1 MKITNNWNKA
11 KKIFLYFPIFASKI
25 TLIIP
30 KMKNLIRICSGLCA
44 VSFLLTGCAVGKFIP
59 EGEYLL
65 DNVHVESD
73 NKEIKPSEMHTYVRQ
88 KPNAKWFS
96 LVKLPMYIYSASGL
110 DSTKWFNRFLRKIGD
125 EPRIYSPE
133 MAEESRRQMLRAVQN
148 KGYMG
153 AQVELKEIDEG
164 KKKKTLKYVVTTGNP
179 YVVSSVAY
187 DIQDFQIRDF
197 LLADSTHLR
206 LKEGMRFD
214 VNALEEER
222 GRITQLLSNEG
233 YFRFNKDYITFQA
246 DTVLNTYKVDLT
258 MKIEPY
264 KKSNDAEPEP
274 HRKYYIRD
282 INYLLNAETSDL
294 SAQSLLEM
302 DSIRQDGVSIYYN
315 AKGRYLRPKVITSAN
330 RIQKG
335 KRYALS
341 DVQSTYSSLSRL
353 NILKYSNI
361 RFKEEVRPD
370 SAFLDAYAVL
380 SRNKNQSLAFEIEGT
395 NSAGDLG
402 AAASI
407 AYSHRNLFKGSET
420 FTTKLR
426 GAYEAIT
433 GLEGYANSNYT
444 EYGVETSLNF
454 PEFVFPFLSSDF
466 RRRVRATSE
475 VGIKYNWQIRPEF
488 ERTLAAASW
497 SYRWHTRP
505 GTGHRLDLLDI
516 NYIYMPYRSD
526 QFREYLDRM
535 DEINPLLR
543 YSYEDLFII
552 RLGYTYTY
560 NSAGASTTM
569 RTARKSSYSIRF
581 NIEESGNLIYGLS
594 KLIHKHPRHDEE
606 SYQIGNI
613 SFAQYLKADFD
624 FAKNVVIDDRNTVV
638 FHVGL
643 GVAFPYGNSKSLPF
657 EKLYFS
663 GGANSV
669 RGWRVRSLGP
679 GGYRGNENS
688 LDYVNHTGDLKLD
701 LNLEYR
707 THLFWKFKGA
717 AFVDAGNVWTLKKRD
732 SQQTGQFKFDNFYKQ
747 IAMSYGL
754 GIRLDLDF
762 LILRF
767 DGGMK
772 AINPMETGKKKYP
785 LINPNFGRDFAFHF
799 AVGYPF

>member
-1 MKITNNWNKA
+1 MA
-11 KKIFLYFPIFASKI
+11 A
-25 TLIIP
+25 LI
-30 KMKNLIRICSGLCA
+30 LSGCS
-44 VSFLLTGCAVGKFIP
+44 VGKFIP

-65 DNVHVESD
+65 DEIHVVTD
-73 NKEIKPSEMHTYVRQ
+73 NKEVKPSEMHSYVRQ

-96 LVKLPMYIYSASGL
+96 LVKLPMYIYGASGL
-110 DSTKWFNRFLRKIGD
+110 DSTKWLNRFLRKIGD
-125 EPRIYSPE
+125 EPRIYNQG

-153 AQVELKEIDEG
+153 AQVEMQHVDKG
-164 KKKKTLKYVVTTGNP
+164 KKRMLNFFVSTGQP
-179 YVVSSVAY
+179 YKLSSMAY
-187 DIQDFQIRDF
+187 DIQDFQIRN
-197 LLADSTHLR
+197 LLLQDSLNLKLR
-206 LKEGMRFD
+206 EGMRFD
-214 VNALEEER
+214 VNVLEDER
-222 GRITQLLSNEG
+222 NRITQLLSDKG

-246 DTVLNTYKVDLT
+246 DTVLNTHLVDLT
-258 MKIEPY
+258 MKIAPF
-264 KKSNDAEPEP
+264 KKNNDSEPEP
-274 HRKYYIRD
+274 HKLYYIRNV
-282 INYLLNAETSDL
+282 NYFLDTETSDL
-294 SAQSLLEM
+294 SNQLWLEM
-302 DSIRQDGVSIYYN
+302 DSVKVNGVTVFYKKK
-315 AKGRYLRPKVITSAN
+315 AQYLRPKVVSANN

-335 KRYALS
+335 KLYSSA
-341 DVQSTYSSLSRL
+341 DVQSTYTALSRL
-353 NILKYSNI
+353 NILKFSNI
-361 RFKEEVRPD
+361 RFAEYADRD
-370 SAFLDAYAVL
+370 TTFLDAYAVL
-380 SRNKNQSLAFEIEGT
+380 SRNKNQSMAFEIEGT

-407 AYSHRNLFKGSET
+407 AYTHRNLFKGSET
-420 FTTKLR
+420 FTAKVR

-454 PEFVFPFLSSDF
+454 PQFVFPFLSSNF
-466 RRRVRATSE
+466 RRKVKATSE

-505 GTGHRLDLLDI
+505 GASHRLDLLDI

-526 QFREYLDRM
+526 QFRKYLDAM

-569 RTARKSSYSIRF
+569 RTPRKSSYSIRF

-594 KLIHKHPRHDEE
+594 KLIHKRPRYEDD

-613 SFAQYLKADFD
+613 SFAQYIKADFD
-624 FAKNVVIDDRNTVV
+624 FAKNFVIDDRNTVV
-638 FHVGL
+638 FHFGL
-643 GVAFPYGNSKSLPF
+643 GVAVPYGNSKSLPF

-679 GGYRGNENS
+679 GTYRGNANS
-688 LDYVNHTGDLKLD
+688 IDYVNHTGDIKLD

-707 THLFWKFKGA
+707 THLFWKLKGA
-717 AFVDAGNVWTLKKRD
+717 AFLDAGNVWTLRQRD
-732 SQQTGQFKFDNFYKQ
+732 SESTGQFDFTTFYKE
-747 IAMSYGL
+747 IALSYGL

-772 AINPMETGKKKYP
+772 AINPMETGEKKFP
-785 LINPNFGRDFAFHF
+785 IIRPNFGRDFAFHF

>member
-1 MKITNNWNKA
+1 MLITH
-11 KKIFLYFPIFASKI
+11 
-25 TLIIP
+25 
-30 KMKNLIRICSGLCA
+30 KMKNLKHICSSLCIA
-44 VSFLLTGCAVGKFIP
+44 TLLLTGCSVGKFIP
-59 EGEYLL
+59 EGKYLL
-65 DNVHVESD
+65 DEVHVESD
-73 NKEIKPSEMHTYVRQ
+73 NKEVKSSDMHTYVRQ

-96 LVKLPMYIYSASGL
+96 LVKLPMYIYGASGL
-110 DSTKWFNRFLRKIGD
+110 DSTNWFNRFLRKIGD
-125 EPRIYSPE
+125 EPHIYSPE
-133 MAEESRRQMLRAVQN
+133 LAEESRRQMLRAVQN
-148 KGYMG
+148 MGYMG
-153 AQVELKEIDEG
+153 AQVELKEKEAG
-164 KKKKTLKYVVTTGNP
+164 KKKKVLNYVVTSGKP
-179 YVVSSVAY
+179 YVIASVAY
-187 DIQDFQIRDF
+187 DIQDYKIRT
-197 LLADSTHLR
+197 LLLNDSVN
-206 LKEGMRFD
+206 LKLHEGMRFD
-214 VNALEEER
+214 VNMLEAER
-222 GRITQLLSNEG
+222 SRITQLLANQG

-246 DTVLNTYKVDLT
+246 DTMLNTYKVDLT
-258 MKIEPY
+258 MKIEPF
-264 KKSNDAEPEP
+264 KKNNDSEPEP
-274 HRKYYIRD
+274 HRQYYIRN
-282 INYLLNAETSDL
+282 INYLLDAETTDL
-294 SAQSLLEM
+294 SAGALLEM
-302 DSIRQDGVSIYYN
+302 DSTHCEDVNIYYN
-315 AKGRYLRPKVITSAN
+315 SNAKYLRPKVISASN

-335 KRYALS
+335 ELYSSA
-341 DVQSTYSSLSRL
+341 DIQSTYSSLSRL

-361 RFKEEVRPD
+361 RFREIVRPD
-370 SAFLDAYAVL
+370 SAFLDAYAIL
-380 SRNKNQSLAFEIEGT
+380 SRNKNQSVAFEIEGT

-407 AYSHRNLFKGSET
+407 AYTHRNLFRGSET
-420 FTTKLR
+420 FTTKIR

-444 EYGVETSLNF
+444 EYGIETSLNF
-454 PEFVFPFLSSDF
+454 PQFVFPFLSSDF
-466 RRRVRATSE
+466 RRKVKATSE

-516 NYIYMPYRSD
+516 NYIYMPYRSE
-526 QFREYLDRM
+526 QFKEYLDRM

-560 NSAGASTTM
+560 NSSGASTTM

-613 SFAQYLKADFD
+613 SFAQYVKADFD
-624 FAKNVVIDDRNTVV
+624 FAKNFVIDEKNTVV
-638 FHVGL
+638 FHLGL
-643 GVAFPYGNSKSLPF
+643 GMAIPYGNSKSLPF

-679 GGYRGNENS
+679 GEYRGNENS
-688 LDYVNHTGDLKLD
+688 IDYVNHTGDLKLD

-707 THLFWKFKGA
+707 THLFWKLKGA
-717 AFVDAGNVWTLKKRD
+717 AFIDAGNVWTLKKRD
-732 SQQTGQFKFDNFYKQ
+732 SESTGQFKFKDFYKE

-772 AINPMETGKKKYP
+772 AVNPMEKGSKRYP
-785 LINPNFGRDFAFHF
+785 LIRPDFSRDFAFHF

>member
-1 MKITNNWNKA
+1 MKK
-11 KKIFLYFPIFASKI
+11 
-25 TLIIP
+25 
-30 KMKNLIRICSGLCA
+30 LIRICSSLCVA
-44 VSFLLTGCAVGKFIP
+44 TGILASCSVGKFIP
-59 EGEYLL
+59 EDKFLL
-65 DNVHVESD
+65 DNIHVETD

-110 DSTKWFNRFLRKIGD
+110 DSTKWLNKFLRKIGD

-133 MAEESRRQMLRAVQN
+133 LAEESRRQMLRAVQN

-153 AQVELKEIDEG
+153 AQVELRETDDG
-164 KKKKTLKYVVTTGNP
+164 NKKKVLNYIVTTGKP
-179 YVVSSVAY
+179 YEISSVAY
-187 DIQDFQIRDF
+187 DIQDYRIRDF
-197 LLADSTHLR
+197 LMADSLRLR

-222 GRITQLLSNEG
+222 GRITQLLSNAG
-233 YFRFNKDYITFQA
+233 YFRFNKDYISYQA

-264 KKSNDAEPEP
+264 KKSSDSEPEL
-274 HRKYYIRD
+274 HRKYFIRNV
-282 INYLLNAETSDL
+282 NYLLNAEGGDFTTASFSD
-294 SAQSLLEM
+294 M
-302 DSIRQDGVSIYYN
+302 DSTRCEDVNILYHP
-315 AKGRYLRPKVITSAN
+315 KGNYLRPKVVTSAN

-335 KRYALS
+335 ELYSAA
-341 DVQSTYSSLSRL
+341 DVQATYSSLSRL

-361 RFKEEVRPD
+361 RFKEELRLD
-370 SAFLDAYAVL
+370 SAFLDTYAVL
-380 SRNKNQSLAFEIEGT
+380 TRNKNQSVAFEIEGT

-402 AAASI
+402 AAASV
-407 AYSHRNLFKGSET
+407 AYTHRNLFKGSET

-454 PEFVFPFLSSDF
+454 PQFVFPFLSSDF
-466 RRRVRATSE
+466 RRKVRATSE
-475 VGIKYNWQIRPEF
+475 VGVKYNWQIRPEF

-497 SYRWHTRP
+497 SYRWHTKP
-505 GTGHRLDLLDI
+505 GTGHRLDLLDV
-516 NYIYMPYRSD
+516 NYIYMPYRSE

-535 DEINPLLR
+535 DKINPLLR

-594 KLIHKHPRHDEE
+594 KLIHKHPRHDAE

-613 SFAQYLKADFD
+613 SFAQYVKADFD
-624 FAKNVVIDDRNTVV
+624 FAKNFVIDERNSVV

-643 GVAFPYGNSKSLPF
+643 GMAIPYGNSKSLPF

-669 RGWRVRSLGP
+669 RGWRVRTLGP
-679 GGYRGNENS
+679 GGYRGNENT

-707 THLFWKFKGA
+707 THMFWKLKGA
-717 AFVDAGNVWTLKKRD
+717 AFLDAGNVWTLKKRD
-732 SQQTGQFKFDNFYKQ
+732 SQQTGQFKFNNFYKQ

-772 AINPMETGKKKYP
+772 AINPMETGKRKYP
-785 LINPNFGRDFAFHF
+785 LIRPNFSRDFAFHF

>member
-1 MKITNNWNKA
+1 MAT
-11 KKIFLYFPIFASKI
+11 
-25 TLIIP
+25 
-30 KMKNLIRICSGLCA
+30 
-44 VSFLLTGCAVGKFIP
+44 FLLAGCSVSKFIP
-59 EGEYLL
+59 EGSYLL
-65 DNVHVESD
+65 DKVHVESD
-73 NKEIKPSEMHTYVRQ
+73 NKEVKPSEMHAYVRQ

-125 EPRIYSPE
+125 EPRIYSAVL
-133 MAEESRRQMLRAVQN
+133 AEESRRQMQRAIQN

-153 AQVELKEIDEG
+153 AKVELREVNNG
-164 KKKKTLKYVVTTGNP
+164 KKKKEVDYVISTGQP
-179 YVVSSVAY
+179 YVVSSMAY
-187 DIQDFQIRDF
+187 DIQDSKIRF
-197 LLADSTHLR
+197 ILLNDSLN
-206 LKEGMRFD
+206 LGIKEGMRFD
-214 VNALEEER
+214 VNELEAER
-222 GRITQLLSNEG
+222 GRITRLLANRG

-246 DTVLNTYKVDLT
+246 DTMLNTHRVDLT
-258 MKIEPY
+258 MKIEPF
-264 KKSNDAEPEP
+264 KRNSQSEPEP
-274 HRKYYIRD
+274 HRQYYIRD
-282 INYLLNAETSDL
+282 VNYLLDAETSDL
-294 SAQSLLEM
+294 SDRSLLEM
-302 DSIRQDGVSIYYN
+302 DSIHKDGLNIYYN
-315 AKGRYLRPKVITSAN
+315 KDGRYLRPKVISSSN
-330 RIQKG
+330 RIKKG
-335 KRYALS
+335 KMYSSA

-353 NILKYSNI
+353 NILKFSNI
-361 RFKEEVRPD
+361 RFREDVRRD

-380 SRNKNQSLAFEIEGT
+380 SRNKNQSVAFEIEGT

-402 AAASI
+402 AAASV
-407 AYSHRNLFKGSET
+407 AYTHRNLFKGSET
-420 FTTKLR
+420 FTTKVR

-444 EYGVETSLNF
+444 EYGIETSLNF
-454 PEFVFPFLSSDF
+454 PEFMFPFLSSDF
-466 RRRVRATSE
+466 KRKVRATSE

-497 SYRWHTRP
+497 SYRWNVRP
-505 GTGHRLDLLDI
+505 GKSHRLDLLDI
-516 NYIYMPYRSD
+516 NYIYMPYRSE
-526 QFREYLDRM
+526 QFREYLDYM

-560 NSAGASTTM
+560 NSSGASTTM
-569 RTARKSSYSIRF
+569 QTARKSSYSIRF
-581 NIEESGNLIYGLS
+581 NIEESGNMIYGLS

-613 SFAQYLKADFD
+613 SFAQYVKADFD
-624 FAKNVVIDDRNTVV
+624 FAKNFVMDERNTMV
-638 FHVGL
+638 FHLGL
-643 GVAFPYGNSKSLPF
+643 GVAIPYGNSKSLPF

-669 RGWRVRSLGP
+669 RGWSVRSLGP
-679 GGYRGNENS
+679 GGYQGNENS

-707 THLFWKFKGA
+707 THLFWKLKGA
-717 AFVDAGNVWTLKKRD
+717 AFIDAGNVWTLKQRD
-732 SQQTGQFKFDNFYKQ
+732 SQPAGQFKFDRFYKQ
-747 IAMSYGL
+747 IAVSYGL

-772 AINPMETGKKKYP
+772 AINPMKTGSKKYP
-785 LINPNFGRDFAFHF
+785 LLHPDFSRDFAFHF

>member
-1 MKITNNWNKA
+1 MA
-11 KKIFLYFPIFASKI
+11 A
-25 TLIIP
+25 
-30 KMKNLIRICSGLCA
+30 
-44 VSFLLTGCAVGKFIP
+44 FLLSGCAVGKFIP
-59 EGEYLL
+59 EGKYLL

-73 NKEIKPSEMHTYVRQ
+73 NKEVKASDMHAYVRQ

-110 DSTKWFNRFLRKIGD
+110 DSAKWFNRFLRKIGD

-133 MAEESRRQMLRAVQN
+133 LAEESRRQMQRAVQN
-148 KGYMG
+148 MGYMG
-153 AQVELKEIDEG
+153 ARVDLLEKNNE
-164 KKKKTLKYVVTTGNP
+164 KKKELKYVITTGKP
-179 YVVSSVAY
+179 YVISSVGY
-187 DIQDFQIRDF
+187 DIQDANIRN
-197 LLADSTHLR
+197 LLLKDSVRLS

-214 VNALEEER
+214 VNALESER
-222 GRITQLLSNEG
+222 GRITQFLANQG
-233 YFRFNKDYITFQA
+233 YFRFNKDYISFQA
-246 DTVLNTYKVDLT
+246 DTMLNTHKVDLT
-258 MKIEPY
+258 MKIEAYQKNKDSAPQ
-264 KKSNDAEPEP
+264 P
-274 HRKYYIRD
+274 HLQYYVRD
-282 INYLLNAETSDL
+282 VNYLLDAETNDL
-294 SAQSLLEM
+294 SSSSLLLL
-302 DSIRQDGVSIYYN
+302 DSIHKEGITIYSN
-315 AKGRYLRPKVITSAN
+315 KRGNYLRPKVISTSN

-335 KRYALS
+335 KLYS
-341 DVQSTYSSLSRL
+341 SDDVQSTYSSLSRL

-361 RFKEEVRPD
+361 RFREEIRKD
-370 SAFLDAYAVL
+370 SAYLDAYAVL
-380 SRNKNQSLAFEIEGT
+380 SRNKNQSVAFEIEGT

-407 AYSHRNLFKGSET
+407 AYTHRNLFKGSET

-444 EYGVETSLNF
+444 EYGVETSLSF
-454 PEFVFPFLSSDF
+454 PQFVFPFLSSDF
-466 RRRVRATSE
+466 RRKVRATSE

-488 ERTLAAASW
+488 ERTLAAATW
-497 SYRWHTRP
+497 SYRWNTRP

-516 NYIYMPYRSD
+516 NYIYMPYRSE
-526 QFREYLDRM
+526 QFRDYLDYM

-594 KLIHKHPRHDEE
+594 KLINKHPRHDEE

-613 SFAQYLKADFD
+613 SFAQYVKADFD
-624 FAKNVVIDDRNTVV
+624 FAKNFVMDERNTMV
-638 FHVGL
+638 FHFGMGL
-643 GVAFPYGNSKSLPF
+643 AIPYGNSKSLPF

-669 RGWRVRSLGP
+669 RGWSVRSLGP

-707 THLFWKFKGA
+707 THLFWKLKGA
-717 AFVDAGNVWTLKKRD
+717 AFIDAGNVWTLKKRD
-732 SQQTGQFKFDNFYKQ
+732 SQPTGQFKFDNFYKQ

-772 AINPMETGKKKYP
+772 AINPMQTGKKKYP
-785 LINPNFGRDFAFHF
+785 LIRPDFSRDFAFHF